1 MFVHKQ
7 IGENQ
12 FNKKPIK
19 EEGLPFDQSKPFF
32 FFDPH
37 QSKPFHSQIKHQR
50 N

>member
-7 IGENQ
+7 IAENQ

-19 EEGLPFDQSKPFF
+19 EEGLPFDQSKPF
-32 FFDPH
+32 
-37 QSKPFHSQIKHQR
+37 HSQIKHQR